1 MPKLKLVIFDF
12 DGTFAYTHKNS
23 GWDLIDDVL
32 GCKEKEEELRKDFN
46 AGLIDFQNWSEKS
59 CEIYRNYG
67 LTIQRL
73 GQIVSTYVKPTN
85 GVPKVLSELGDLG
98 IKTGII
104 SGSIFNI
111 YEFFSKRYG
120 TSVDYPRFASRFTFD
135 SIGNL
140 IGGEFTNYDYEGKV
154 HALKELCGKL
164 SISHAEVAMIGNDV
178 NDISVF
184 KESGISIAFNPRE
197 EIVAKA
203 ANHTVLHDMTK
214 VLQYLN
220 CSMDPSNL
228 Q

>member
-32 GCKEKEEELRKDFN
+32 GCKEKEDVLRKDFN

-67 LTIQRL
+67 LTNQRL

-85 GVPKVLSELGDLG
+85 GVPKVLSELGDLD
-98 IKTGII
+98 IQTGII

-111 YEFFSKRYG
+111 YEFFSKRHG
-120 TSVDYPRFASRFTFD
+120 TSVDYPRFAARFTFD

-164 SISHAEVAMIGNDV
+164 SISRAEVAMIGNDV

-214 VLQYLN
+214 VLQYLKI
-220 CSMDPSNL
+220 
-228 Q
+228 